1 MIIIRYSPIR
11 EESEGNVQDGR
22 LLQRCKEPFFVSS
35 PPLSLTIKTLK
46 NPTFYTLSYIKV
58 RKSDDNSFLSPTFF
72 VILQPNNKNIL
83 ANMEQ
88 KNFKRTTVT
97 AALPY
102 ANGGVHIG
110 HLAGVYVPADIYVRY
125 LRLKKQDVIFI
136 GGSDEHGV
144 PVTIRAKKE
153 GITVQEVVDRYH
165 NLIEKSFEDFG
176 ISFDIYSRTTSPTHN
191 KFASDFFRTLYDKGV
206 LEEKVEEQFCDE
218 VTGEFLTDRNI
229 VGTCPRCGAEG
240 AYGDQCEKC
249 GATLSPEELI
259 NPTNKNNPGHG
270 LVKKPT
276 KNWYLPLNKYQDW
289 LKKWILEGHKEW
301 RTNVYG
307 QCKSWLDMDLQPRA
321 MTRDLDWG
329 IPVPVEGA
337 DGKVLYVWF
346 DAPIGYISNTKEL
359 CDAHP
364 EKWGTWQKWWQDP
377 ETRLVH
383 FIGKDNIVFHCII
396 FPTMLKAHGDYIL
409 PDNVPANEF
418 LNLEDDKIST
428 SRNWAV
434 WLHEYL
440 VDLPGKQDV
449 LRYVLT
455 ANAPETKDNNFTW
468 KDFQERNN
476 SELVAVYGNFV
487 NRALQLTK
495 KYWGGVVPACGEL
508 QEVDEKAIAEF
519 KDVKEKVEQYLN
531 VFKFREA
538 QKEAMNLARIGNR
551 YITECEPWKVW
562 KTDPKRVETILNIS
576 LQLVANLAIAFEP
589 FLPFSSEKLR
599 KMINMPNFEWTQL
612 GSTDLLK
619 AGTQLGEPELL
630 FEKIEDEV
638 IERQLQ
644 KLADT
649 KKANEEASYQ
659 AAPIKPE
666 VSFDDFEK
674 LDIRVGHILNCEKVK
689 KSKKLLKFTIDD
701 GSGVERTICSGIAAY
716 YEPEQLIGKDVLFV
730 ANFAPRKMM
739 GIESQGMI
747 LSAVN
752 FDGSLNVTSL
762 LGKVKP
768 GSQVG

>member
-1 MIIIRYSPIR
+1 M
-11 EESEGNVQDGR
+11 EE
-22 LLQRCKEPFFVSS
+22 
-35 PPLSLTIKTLK
+35 
-46 NPTFYTLSYIKV
+46 
-58 RKSDDNSFLSPTFF
+58 
-72 VILQPNNKNIL
+72 
-83 ANMEQ
+83 

-125 LRLKKQDVIFI
+125 LRLKKQEVMFI

-144 PVTIRAKKE
+144 PVTIRARKE

-165 NLIEKSFEDFG
+165 NLIKKSFEDFG
-176 ISFDIYSRTTSPTHN
+176 ISFDIYSRTTSKIHN
-191 KFASDFFRTLYDKGV
+191 KFASDFFRTLYDKHELV
-206 LEEKVEEQFCDE
+206 EKTEEQFCDE

-270 LVKKPT
+270 LVKKAT
-276 KNWYLPLNKYQDW
+276 KNWYLPLNNYQDW
-289 LKKWILEGHKEW
+289 LKQWILEDHKEW
-301 RTNVYG
+301 RPNVYG

-337 DGKVLYVWF
+337 EGKVLYVWF

-359 CDAHP
+359 CDAQP
-364 EKWGTWQKWWQDP
+364 EKWGPWQKWWQDP
-377 ETRLVH
+377 SSRLIH
-383 FIGKDNIVFHCII
+383 FIGKDNIVFHCIV

-409 PDNVPANEF
+409 PDNVPSNEF
-418 LNLEDDKIST
+418 LNLENDKIST

-440 VDLPGKQDV
+440 VDFPGKQDV

-468 KDFQERNN
+468 KDFQDRNN
-476 SELVAVYGNFV
+476 NELVAVYGNFV

-495 KYWGGVVPACGEL
+495 KYFNGIVPECGEL
-508 QEVDEKAIAEF
+508 QDVDRAAIEEF
-519 KDVKEKVEQYLN
+519 KDVKQKVEALLDA
-531 VFKFREA
+531 FKFRDA
-538 QKEAMNLARIGNR
+538 QKEAMNLARIGNK
-551 YITECEPWKVW
+551 YITDCEPWHVA
-562 KTDPKRVETILNIS
+562 KTDMERVKTILYIS
-576 LQLVANLAIAFEP
+576 LQLVANLEIAFEP
-589 FLPFSSEKLR
+589 FLPFSSAKLR
-599 KMINMPNFEWTQL
+599 EMLGVAETEWDQL
-612 GSTDLLK
+612 GSTELLK
-619 AGTQLGEPELL
+619 PGHQLGTPALL
-630 FEKIEDEV
+630 FEKIEDDA
-638 IERQLQ
+638 INAQLQ
-644 KLADT
+644 KLEDT
-649 KKANEEASYQ
+649 KKANEAASYV
-659 AAPIKPE
+659 AAPVKE
-666 VSFDDFEK
+666 NVDFETFEK
-674 LDIRVGHILNCEKVK
+674 MDIRVGHIKDCQKVK
-689 KSKKLLKFTIDD
+689 KSKKLLQFTIDD
-701 GSGVERTICSGIAAY
+701 GSGKDRTILSGIAAY

-752 FDGSLNVTSL
+752 FDGSLNVTSV
-762 LGKVKP
+762 LGNVKP

>member
-1 MIIIRYSPIR
+1 
-11 EESEGNVQDGR
+11 
-22 LLQRCKEPFFVSS
+22 
-35 PPLSLTIKTLK
+35 
-46 NPTFYTLSYIKV
+46 
-58 RKSDDNSFLSPTFF
+58 
-72 VILQPNNKNIL
+72 
-83 ANMEQ
+83 MEQ

-125 LRLKKQDVIFI
+125 LRLKKQDVVFI

-165 NLIEKSFEDFG
+165 NLIKKSFEDFG
-176 ISFDIYSRTTSPTHN
+176 ISFDIYSRTTSKVHN

-276 KNWYLPLNKYQDW
+276 KNWYLPLGKYQDW
-289 LKKWILEGHKEW
+289 LKQWILEGHKEW

-337 DGKVLYVWF
+337 AGKVLYVWF
-346 DAPIGYISNTKEL
+346 DAPIVYISNTKEL
-359 CDAHP
+359 CDAQP

-638 IERQLQ
+638 IEKQLQ

-752 FDGSLNVTSL
+752 FDGTLNVTSL

>member
-1 MIIIRYSPIR
+1 
-11 EESEGNVQDGR
+11 
-22 LLQRCKEPFFVSS
+22 
-35 PPLSLTIKTLK
+35 
-46 NPTFYTLSYIKV
+46 
-58 RKSDDNSFLSPTFF
+58 
-72 VILQPNNKNIL
+72 
-83 ANMEQ
+83 MEQ

-125 LRLKKQDVIFI
+125 LRLKKQDVVFI

-165 NLIEKSFEDFG
+165 NLIKKSFEDFG

-359 CDAHP
+359 CDAQP

-649 KKANEEASYQ
+649 KKANEEASYK
-659 AAPIKPE
+659 AEPIKPE

-752 FDGSLNVTSL
+752 FDGTLNVTSL

>member
-1 MIIIRYSPIR
+1 M
-11 EESEGNVQDGR
+11 EE
-22 LLQRCKEPFFVSS
+22 
-35 PPLSLTIKTLK
+35 
-46 NPTFYTLSYIKV
+46 
-58 RKSDDNSFLSPTFF
+58 
-72 VILQPNNKNIL
+72 NK
-83 ANMEQ
+83 
-88 KNFKRTTVT
+88 FKRTTVT

-125 LRLKKQDVIFI
+125 LRLKKKEVMFI

-144 PVTIRAKKE
+144 PVTIRARKE

-165 NLIEKSFEDFG
+165 NLIKKSFEEFG
-176 ISFDIYSRTTSPTHN
+176 ISFDIYSRTTSNIHH
-191 KFASDFFRTLYDKGV
+191 KFASDFFRTLYDKHELV
-206 LEEKVEEQFCDE
+206 EKTEEQFCDE

-270 LVKKPT
+270 LVKKAT
-276 KNWYLPLNKYQDW
+276 KNWYLPLNNYQNW
-289 LKKWILEGHKEW
+289 LKQWILEDHKEW
-301 RTNVYG
+301 RPNVYG

-337 DGKVLYVWF
+337 EGKVLYVWF

-364 EKWGTWQKWWQDP
+364 EKWGTWQTWWQDP
-377 ETRLVH
+377 SSRLIH
-383 FIGKDNIVFHCII
+383 FIGKDNIVFHCIV
-396 FPTMLKAHGDYIL
+396 FPTMLKAHGGYIL

-418 LNLEDDKIST
+418 LNLENDKIST

-440 VDLPGKQDV
+440 VDFPGKQDV

-468 KDFQERNN
+468 KDFQDRNN
-476 SELVAVYGNFV
+476 NELVAVYGNFV

-495 KYWGGVVPACGEL
+495 KYFGGVVPQCGEL
-508 QEVDEKAIAEF
+508 QDVDRKAIEEF
-519 KDVKEKVEQYLN
+519 KDVKQKVEALLDT
-531 VFKFREA
+531 FKFRDA
-538 QKEAMNLARIGNR
+538 QKEAMNLARIGNK
-551 YITECEPWKVW
+551 YITDCEPWHVA
-562 KTDPKRVETILNIS
+562 KTDMERVKTILYIS
-576 LQLVANLAIAFEP
+576 LQLVANLEIAFEP
-589 FLPFSSEKLR
+589 FLPFSSAKLR
-599 KMINMPNFEWTQL
+599 EMLNVSETEWDQL
-612 GSTDLLK
+612 GSTELLK
-619 AGTQLGEPELL
+619 PGHQLGTPALL
-630 FEKIEDEV
+630 FEKIEDEA
-638 IERQLQ
+638 INAQLQ
-644 KLADT
+644 KLEDT
-649 KKANEEASYQ
+649 KKANEAASYV
-659 AAPIKPE
+659 AAPIKE
-666 VSFDDFEK
+666 NVDFETFEK
-674 LDIRVGHILNCEKVK
+674 MDIRVGHIKDCQKVK
-689 KSKKLLKFTIDD
+689 KSKKLLQFTIDD
-701 GSGVERTICSGIAAY
+701 GSGKDRTILSGIAAY

-752 FDGSLNVTSL
+752 FDGTLNVTSV
-762 LGKVKP
+762 LGNVKP

>member
-11 EESEGNVQDGR
+11 EESDGNVQDGR
-22 LLQRCKEPFFVSS
+22 LLQRCEGPFFCIL
-35 PPLSLTIKTLK
+35 PYAILTIKTLK
-46 NPTFYTLSYIKV
+46 NPAFYILLYIQV

-125 LRLKKQDVIFI
+125 LRLKKQDVVFI

-165 NLIEKSFEDFG
+165 NLIKKSFEDFG

>member
-1 MIIIRYSPIR
+1 M
-11 EESEGNVQDGR
+11 EE
-22 LLQRCKEPFFVSS
+22 
-35 PPLSLTIKTLK
+35 
-46 NPTFYTLSYIKV
+46 
-58 RKSDDNSFLSPTFF
+58 
-72 VILQPNNKNIL
+72 
-83 ANMEQ
+83 

-125 LRLKKQDVIFI
+125 LRLKKKEVMFI

-144 PVTIRAKKE
+144 PVTIRARKE

-165 NLIEKSFEDFG
+165 NLIKKSFEDFG
-176 ISFDIYSRTTSPTHN
+176 ISFDVYSRTTSKIHH
-191 KFASDFFRTLYDKGV
+191 KFASDFFRTLYDKGELV
-206 LEEKVEEQFCDE
+206 EKTEEQFCDE

-270 LVKKPT
+270 LVKKAT
-276 KNWYLPLNKYQDW
+276 KNWYLPLNKWQDW
-289 LKKWILEGHKEW
+289 LKQWILEDHKEW
-301 RTNVYG
+301 RPNVYG

-359 CDAHP
+359 CEAQP

-377 ETRLVH
+377 SSRLVH
-383 FIGKDNIVFHCII
+383 FIGKDNIVFHCIV

-418 LNLEDDKIST
+418 LNLENDKIST

-440 VDLPGKQDV
+440 VDFPGKQDV

-468 KDFQERNN
+468 KDFQDRNN
-476 SELVAVYGNFV
+476 NELVAVYGNFV

-495 KYWGGVVPACGEL
+495 KYFNGIVPECGEL
-508 QEVDEKAIAEF
+508 QDVDRAAIEEF
-519 KDVKEKVEQYLN
+519 KDVKQKVEALLDT
-531 VFKFREA
+531 FKFRDA
-538 QKEAMNLARIGNR
+538 QKEAMNLARIGNK
-551 YITECEPWKVW
+551 YITDCEPWHVA
-562 KTDPKRVETILNIS
+562 KTDMERVKTILYIS
-576 LQLVANLAIAFEP
+576 LQLVANLEIAFEP
-589 FLPFSSEKLR
+589 FLPFSSAKLR
-599 KMINMPNFEWTQL
+599 VMLNIKETDWAQL
-612 GSTDLLK
+612 GSTELLK
-619 AGTQLGEPELL
+619 PGHQLGTPALL
-630 FEKIEDEV
+630 FEKIEDDA
-638 IERQLQ
+638 INAQLQ
-644 KLADT
+644 KLEDT
-649 KKANEEASYQ
+649 KKANEAASYV
-659 AAPIKPE
+659 AAPVKE
-666 VSFDDFEK
+666 NVDFDTFEK
-674 LDIRVGHILNCEKVK
+674 LDIRVGHIKDCQKVK
-689 KSKKLLKFTIDD
+689 KSKKLLQFTIDD
-701 GSGVERTICSGIAAY
+701 GSGMDRTILSGIAAY

-752 FDGSLNVTSL
+752 FDGKLNVTSV
-762 LGKVKP
+762 LGEVKP

>member
-1 MIIIRYSPIR
+1 
-11 EESEGNVQDGR
+11 
-22 LLQRCKEPFFVSS
+22 
-35 PPLSLTIKTLK
+35 
-46 NPTFYTLSYIKV
+46 
-58 RKSDDNSFLSPTFF
+58 
-72 VILQPNNKNIL
+72 
-83 ANMEQ
+83 MEQ

-125 LRLKKQDVIFI
+125 LRLKKQDVVFI

-165 NLIEKSFEDFG
+165 NLIKKSFEDFG

-418 LNLEDDKIST
+418 LNLADDKIST
-428 SRNWAV
+428 SRNWAL